1 MRIVWRW
8 KANVSDYIGLPQ
20 VAKVSTVGW
29 KKEDWILT
37 GRDGWIGF
45 LEKDEEVVKNVM

>member
-1 MRIVWRW
+1 MIIVWKW
-8 KANVSDYIGLPQ
+8 KANINDYVGLPP
-20 VAKVSTVGW
+20 VVRVCPTPW

-37 GRDGWIGF
+37 GRDGWVGY